1 MSGMDRYDPVAA
13 IFSATATTF
22 KRVMLFL
29 LLGSAAHFIGMNIYG
44 APALIVAFK
53 ERGFAAMNE
62 IEWLALVLFPFFW
75 AWKVIAGATY
85 ILGFLHILLLCA
97 LFFFVRSSEENYGW
111 GLVVLLVTQ
120 PIHSVAVSYA
130 DRAAAAERIE
140 DPPIFVVEAPT
151 RFEVLT
157 SSFLLVLWV
166 LFLVG
171 AIWFLARRSWR
182 TQ

>member
-1 MSGMDRYDPVAA
+1 MSGMDRYDPVVA

-22 KRVMLFL
+22 KRVTLFL

-44 APALIVAFK
+44 APALMVAFK
-53 ERGFAAMNE
+53 ERGFAALNE
-62 IEWLALVLFPFFW
+62 IEWLSLALFPFFW
-75 AWKVIAGATY
+75 AGKIIAGATY
-85 ILGFLHILLLCA
+85 MLGFLHVLLLCT
-97 LFFFVRSSEENYGW
+97 LFFFVRSSEQNYGW
-111 GLVVLLVTQ
+111 GLVVLLVAQ

-130 DRAAAAERIE
+130 DRAAAAERTADLPFFE
-140 DPPIFVVEAPT
+140 VEAPT

-157 SSFLLVLWV
+157 SSFLLVVWV
-166 LFLVG
+166 LTLAG